1 MGLLGCVRRR
11 KQSANSSSSSTNGRL
26 SKGKSLED
34 KYELL
39 GQLGEGKTGQVFLAR
54 HRQSRTEVAVK
65 LVRMAYLDT
74 PARQEA
80 FRSEIAILRLVK
92 HPAVLKVFDVFQD
105 DDKFAIVSE
114 NAGGGELMDAICAT
128 GDNSSRRP
136 LRESDVVA
144 IVRELLGVLAHLHT
158 RGITHRDL
166 KMENILVKSSD
177 RNLDNGILLIDFG
190 LAYKGKVGMAE
201 MTGMNGTCHY
211 MAPEMFGRESRY
223 GSEIDVW
230 ALGVVTFVLLFG
242 RFPFD
247 AKFLSQVEDKIT
259 ACDFTFPE
267 DLAPLVSHEAK
278 KFIEYLL
285 VVNPRERPPA
295 AMALHH
301 PWLRADSRSS
311 GTEFSEYHMNQLRK
325 FVEGKK
331 VFQQGP

>member
-1 MGLLGCVRRR
+1 MGLLGCLRRR
-11 KQSANSSSSSTNGRL
+11 KHGANSNSSSRM

-39 GQLGEGKTGQVFLAR
+39 QQLGEGKTGQVFLAR
-54 HRQSRTEVAVK
+54 HRQSRAEVAVK
-65 LVRMAYLDT
+65 IVRTAYLDT

-80 FRSEIAILRLVK
+80 FRSEIAILQLVK

-105 DDKFAIVSE
+105 DGKFAIVSE
-114 NAGGGELMDAICAT
+114 RAAGGELMDAICDDT
-128 GDNSSRRP
+128 SRRVC
-136 LRESDVVA
+136 ESDVVNV
-144 IVRELLGVLAHLHT
+144 VRELLGVLAHLHT
-158 RGITHRDL
+158 RGITHRDI
-166 KMENILVKSSD
+166 KMENVLVKSST
-177 RNLDNGILLIDFG
+177 RNLGDGILLIDFG
-190 LAYKGKVGMAE
+190 LAHKGKPGVSE
-201 MTGMNGTCHY
+201 MFGMNGTCHY

-223 GSEIDVW
+223 GCEIDVW

-242 RFPFD
+242 KFPFD
-247 AKFLSQVEDKIT
+247 AKFLSQVEDKIL
-259 ACDFTFPE
+259 ACEFIFPE

-301 PWLRADSRSS
+301 PWLRTDARTSS
-311 GTEFSEYHMNQLRK
+311 TEFSDYHMSQLRK

-331 VFQQGP
+331 AF